1 MQTRIGNRIDRAIDS
16 VPTPQRLIYNS
27 GDCEDNNHAWL
38 SMPIFIPSL
47 LRWFLENIETYPPT
61 VDRISAIRVTHSL
74 DRVR

>member
-16 VPTPQRLIYNS
+16 VPTPQRLIDNS

-38 SMPIFIPSL
+38 SMPIFIPPVF
-47 LRWFLENIETYPPT
+47 RCVLEHLGTYPLT
-61 VDRISAIRVTHSL
+61 VDRISVIRVTHSL

>member
-1 MQTRIGNRIDRAIDS
+1 MQTRIGNRIDMAFDS

-27 GDCEDNNHAWL
+27 EDCEDNNHAWL

-47 LRWFLENIETYPPT
+47 FRCFLAHLGTYPPT